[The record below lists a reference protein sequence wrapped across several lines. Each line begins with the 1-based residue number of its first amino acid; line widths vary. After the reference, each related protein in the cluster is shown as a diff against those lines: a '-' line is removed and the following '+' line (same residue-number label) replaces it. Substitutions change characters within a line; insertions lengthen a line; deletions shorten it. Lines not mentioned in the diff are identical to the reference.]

1 MFKTV
6 DNSLGRKKIIQKEAV
21 TIYYTPKEKLQIEKK
36 AGKELLGVS
45 PFLRK
50 KTIEHLEIKT
60 DEES

>member
-1 MFKTV
+1 
-6 DNSLGRKKIIQKEAV
+6 LGKKKIITKEAV
-21 TIYYTPKEKLQIEKK
+21 TIYYTPKEKAQIEKK

-60 DEES
+60 DEEL